1 MAAPRD
7 TMSAELAVPVTLGSS
22 VLANGECKAIWV
34 NTAGTANLTF
44 PNGQAATSFP
54 LKEGLNPLRVTVID
68 APSSGTAATGVWA
81 LY

>member
-7 TMSAELAVPVTLGSS
+7 TLAAEYAVAVTLGSGT
-22 VLANGECKAIWV
+22 LANGECKAIWV

-44 PNGQAATSFP
+44 PDGRTATSFP
-54 LKEGLNPLRVTVID
+54 LKEGLNPFRVTVINT
-68 APSSGTAATGVWA
+68 PSSGTAAAGVWA

>member
-7 TMSAELAVPVTLGSS
+7 NLTADCAVSVTLGSGT
-22 VLANGECKAIWV
+22 LANGECKAIWA

-44 PNGQAATSFP
+44 ANGQTATSFP
-54 LKEGLNPLRVTVID
+54 LKEGLNPIRATIINT
-68 APSSGTAATGVWA
+68 PSSGTAATGVWA